1 MECQACLTLR
11 MLKMKIDFQRVILN
25 LRNAGLTYEAIAKKC
40 NIDAQNIGHYA
51 RYEAYEPK
59 LSKAIALLD
68 LHYDMC
74 PDKHNLK
81 ELSLH

>member
-1 MECQACLTLR
+1 MN
-11 MLKMKIDFQRVILN
+11 IDFQRVILN
-25 LRNAGLTYEAIAKKC
+25 LRNAGLTYHDISKKT

-74 PDKHNLK
+74 PQQHNLK
-81 ELSLH
+81 ELSVYK

>member
-1 MECQACLTLR
+1 
-11 MLKMKIDFQRVILN
+11 MKIDFQRVILN

>member
-1 MECQACLTLR
+1 
-11 MLKMKIDFQRVILN
+11 MKIDFQRVILN
-25 LRNAGLTYEAIAKKC
+25 LRNAGMTYETIAKKT

-74 PDKHNLK
+74 PQHHNMQQLAVFK
-81 ELSLH
+81 